1 MRSRPFQPLLMSAF
15 ILLAACSS
23 VSPRRSPPSPAES
36 VPEIVES
43 QPPTPV
49 PIKPHA
55 RKVTDSW
62 DQLRRSFAMADCDA
76 GPAVLARARRYTRYP
91 KQFESRLRAVLP
103 RLMYV
108 QQAAARHGVA
118 GEFVLLPWVESHFRP
133 VTTRNNRP
141 AGMWQIMPI
150 AAGAMGLRIDGHYDG
165 RLNVPA
171 ATDAVMKLLLRYH
184 EQFND
189 WRVADYAYNAGE
201 FAIRRIIR
209 KHGLPP
215 AQPAIPHWPAP
226 KVTREHLIKLMAI
239 ACVVREPA
247 RFNVSLPT
255 LPKDQH
261 LVKVKVTQPIS
272 ITMAAR
278 QAGMPAKKL
287 KHLNSAFRGTAVDTG
302 AAPYLM
308 IPRRHAQQL
317 RDALQD
323 KNIKWTPVSGAKPT
337 THRVRRGDNLWKIAH
352 RYSVQISQ
360 LRRWN
365 HLQGDTLRAGQTLVI
380 SAP

>member
-1 MRSRPFQPLLMSAF
+1 M
-15 ILLAACSS
+15 
-23 VSPRRSPPSPAES
+23 PAES
-36 VPEIVES
+36 VPKTTQS
-43 QPPTPV
+43 KPPTPA
-49 PIKPHA
+49 PLEPHA
-55 RKVTDSW
+55 QPATDSW
-62 DQLRRSFAMADCDA
+62 DRLRRSFAMSDCDA

-108 QQAAARHGVA
+108 QQAAARYGVA

-133 VTTRNNRP
+133 LTTRNNRP

-150 AAGAMGLRIDGHYDG
+150 TAGAMGLRVDGHYDG

-171 ATDAVMKLLLRYH
+171 ATDAVMNLLLKYH
-184 EQFND
+184 EQFHD

-209 KHGLPP
+209 EQGLPP
-215 AQPAIPHWPAP
+215 AQPAIPHWPVS
-226 KVTREHLIKLMAI
+226 KGTREHLIKLMAI

-247 RFNVSLPT
+247 RFHVSLPT
-255 LPKDQH
+255 LPKNQH
-261 LVKVKVTQPIS
+261 LVKVKVTRPIS
-272 ITMAAR
+272 IAMAAR

-287 KHLNSAFRGTAVDTG
+287 KQLNSAFRGTTVDTR
-302 AAPYLM
+302 AAPYLL
-308 IPRRHAQQL
+308 IPRRHARQL
-317 RDALQD
+317 RGALQD
-323 KNIKWTPVSGAKPT
+323 RNIEWTPVTAAKPT

-352 RYSVQISQ
+352 RYSVKISQ

-365 HLQGDTLRAGQTLVI
+365 HLQGDTLRAGRILVV
-380 SAP
+380 SAPQ